1 MIILGKRGGEGREG
15 RETKNLYLLSLATFF
30 ILHKTIT
37 LNAAVEGAE
46 VGKSGQGA

>member
-1 MIILGKRGGEGREG
+1 MLILGKRGVKERSGRQ
-15 RETKNLYLLSLATFF
+15 KICIFFFLAIFF
-30 ILHKTIT
+30 ILHKILT